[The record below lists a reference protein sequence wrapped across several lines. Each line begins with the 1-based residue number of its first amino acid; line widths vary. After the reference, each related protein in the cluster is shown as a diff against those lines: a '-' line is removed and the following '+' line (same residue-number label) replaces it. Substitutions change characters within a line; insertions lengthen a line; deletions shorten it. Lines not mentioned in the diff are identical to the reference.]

1 MIAEYRTKRGEKEG
15 EMTRREFIVD
25 GSIVLGGAVGLM
37 TMGGDFI
44 NPQKAKAANVVFP
57 ESTCGNEK
65 PARKKAL
72 VAYSSYC
79 GSTGGVAEAI
89 GQSLCDCGA
98 GVDVRLIKNV
108 NDLSSYEFLVIG
120 SAVRSGSWW
129 PEAIDFVVKNREVL
143 SRIPVAY
150 FLTCLALY
158 RNTDATR
165 RIAED
170 YMDPVLKAA
179 PEIKPVDMGFFSG
192 ALDYSK
198 LGFVYRTVMKS
209 KMKKQSI
216 PEGDFRDWG
225 AIRSWA
231 GNLSSL
237 LRT

>member
-1 MIAEYRTKRGEKEG
+1 
-15 EMTRREFIVD
+15 MTRREFIVD
-25 GSIVLGGAVGLM
+25 GSIFLGGAVGLM
-37 TMGGDFI
+37 TMGCDFI

-57 ESTCGNEK
+57 ESSCRTGK
-65 PARKKAL
+65 PARKKVL

-89 GQSLCDCGA
+89 GKSLCDCGA
-98 GVDVRLIKNV
+98 AADVRLIKNV

-129 PEAIDFVVKNREVL
+129 PEAIDFVVRNSESL
-143 SRIPVAY
+143 CRIPVAY

-158 RNTDATR
+158 RNSEATL
-165 RIAED
+165 RIAKG

-179 PEIKPVDMGFFSG
+179 PEVKPVDMGLFAG

-198 LGFVYRTVMKS
+198 LGFLYRTVMKS

-216 PEGDFRDWG
+216 PEGDFRDWE

-231 GNLSSL
+231 GNLCSL